1 MCGRALW
8 VHFDFKSKVD
18 MQIKLH
24 KIFRS
29 LVLKWR
35 NSLINGCV
43 LTYHF
48 ESPRTP
54 DDSLYACLSIPS
66 MNPPTSRG
74 MYLSEEQK
82 KQIPQEIQDA
92 MADLSRFLINPQQ
105 DKLEIKDYEFE
116 LNKPETLSSYNAS
129 VAEILNFA
137 SKGTEIALELL
148 NDNRTKQLSWRNDGE
163 LASTVKQRID
173 ASLVSENERSW
184 GLHFVCN
191 SMCLGTHIEKYLRGI
206 LDQSFDGEDYW
217 ALGYLYELENSSDI
231 REAFQRFLP
240 LTELN
245 ARFFL

>member
-1 MCGRALW
+1 
-8 VHFDFKSKVD
+8 VHFDFKCKVD

-24 KIFRS
+24 KLFRS

-66 MNPPTSRG
+66 MNPPTSRSI
-74 MYLSEEQK
+74 YLSEEQK
-82 KQIPQEIQDA
+82 TQIPPEIRDA
-92 MADLSRFLINPQQ
+92 MADLSSRFLVNPQQ
-105 DKLEIKDYEFE
+105 DKLEIRDYEFE
-116 LNKPETLSSYNAS
+116 LDRPKVLSDYSSS
-129 VAEILNFA
+129 VDEILNFA

-148 NDNRTKQLSWRNDGE
+148 SDDRTKQLSWRNDGE
-163 LASTVKQRID
+163 LASTIKQYID
-173 ASLVSENERSW
+173 AYLVGENERNW

-191 SMCLGTHIEKYLRGI
+191 SMCLGTHIEKYLRGM
-206 LDQSFDGEDYW
+206 LNQSFDGEDYW
-217 ALGYLYELENSSDI
+217 ALGYLYELENSGDI

-240 LTELN
+240 ITELN